1 MEIIKMIHFCVK
13 FKKENAS
20 IAADSRMASGT
31 FGCPKFELVAES
43 ANQRNSQILFWFQ
56 SLSEFQSLS
65 FRFGDCRNVR
75 KFRIKIF
82 FLCSPVRIYWLGDA
96 HRHPKDRS
104 FECRRV

>member
-1 MEIIKMIHFCVK
+1 MIHFCVK

-31 FGCPKFELVAES
+31 FGCPKVELVAGS

-65 FRFGDCRNVR
+65 LSKRSKVSNQNLLFMLSG
-75 KFRIKIF
+75 
-82 FLCSPVRIYWLGDA
+82 A
-96 HRHPKDRS
+96 HLLAR
-104 FECRRV
+104 